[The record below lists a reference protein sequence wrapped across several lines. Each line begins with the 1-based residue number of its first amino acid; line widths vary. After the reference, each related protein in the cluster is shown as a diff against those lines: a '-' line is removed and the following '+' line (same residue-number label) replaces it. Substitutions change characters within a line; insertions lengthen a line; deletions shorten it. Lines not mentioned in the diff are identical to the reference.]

1 LLIFLGGGRGK
12 YLKEA
17 RVLSPI
23 FGLDEGNHGIY
34 APHTTHTDLYSFN
47 KHAPRGPVASRPPP
61 PPRAPPPLR
70 HPSAAPDRGPL
81 PPATLHPIPGFV
93 CHINKPHPGGG
104 GVLWPHV
111 TNEGCARKSSCPSPF
126 RSLSPCRSLHNPGGG
141 VGWKIAA
148 GCQAPLPMGG
158 GVYFPLMAFAPL
170 LCHGDAED
178 GVLPTILSF

>member
-1 LLIFLGGGRGK
+1 MHRTQHT
-12 YLKEA
+12 
-17 RVLSPI
+17 PI
-23 FGLDEGNHGIY
+23 FIVSTN
-34 APHTTHTDLYSFN
+34 TR
-47 KHAPRGPVASRPPP
+47 RGGQWLLAPPP

-141 VGWKIAA
+141 EWAGKLPLAA
-148 GCQAPLPMGG
+148 RHPFQWGG
-158 GVYFPLMAFAPL
+158 GFIFPEWLSPHSSATATPRTGFCQPF
-170 LCHGDAED
+170 CHSEGCNSSLFNTPHWFRALRTCLIHIIE
-178 GVLPTILSF
+178 I